1 MPKFDA
7 TSLANDELEAPEE
20 KECDFCG
27 EKPSI
32 EYLAWISHSTSA
44 STALRL

>member
-32 EYLAWISHSTSA
+32 EYLGGQ
-44 STALRL
+44 ALCEDCLEDG